1 MAKKR
6 KTECGETTTG
16 AGHILRGPTW
26 AIGCNNTRT
35 RNSLWDPIHLIRIR
49 SGSRSFKTKIW
60 GKFTVKEKF
69 NMLEMGFKSP
79 KYCHQPMSC
88 KTIMFILLFI

>member
-6 KTECGETTTG
+6 RTERGGTTSG

-35 RNSLWDPIHLIRIR
+35 RTRYMN
-49 SGSRSFKTKIW
+49 TKYA
-60 GKFTVKEKF
+60 
-69 NMLEMGFKSP
+69 NR
-79 KYCHQPMSC
+79 
-88 KTIMFILLFI
+88 